1 MKQTAAAILFLI
13 CTLGAKAQSDS
24 SSGTAS
30 LKISGFADVFFAFD
44 AHRPSIG
51 PRQSFLYN
59 HNRHNEFNINLAF
72 VKLELKNEKYR
83 ANLALQTG
91 TYAQDNYEAE
101 PGLLKNI
108 FEASAGIALNK
119 KNDLWLDAG
128 VFPSHIG
135 FESARSIDNLTL
147 SRSLLAENSPYYL
160 SGVKLGYQPGAKWNF
175 NLLLTNGW
183 QRIQRVQGNSLL
195 SLGTQVH
202 FTGTNASFNWSS
214 FIGTDDPDS
223 TRRMRYFNNF
233 YTKFKLSEG
242 LELTAGF
249 DHGIQQKQ
257 KNINS
262 YHSWISPVMILHYN
276 FNIHLAGA
284 LRAEYYSDRN
294 GVIIPTGTENGFK
307 VMGYSFNLD
316 YKPVKNVYLRTE
328 SRWLSSRD
336 PIFQYRN
343 ENKHLNFTWLTSIA
357 VAF

>member
-1 MKQTAAAILFLI
+1 MKKLAAAFLLTF
-13 CTLGAKAQSDS
+13 CGFGGVAQSDS
-24 SSGTAS
+24 SANTAS
-30 LKISGFADVFFAFD
+30 LHVSGFADIYYAWD
-44 AHRPSIG
+44 NGRPSAG
-51 PRQSFLYN
+51 PRQPFLYN
-59 HNRHNEFNINLAF
+59 HNRHNEFNVNLAF
-72 VKLELKNEKYR
+72 IKLELTHEKYR

-108 FEASAGIALNK
+108 FEANAGISLNK

-128 VFPSHIG
+128 IFPSHIG
-135 FESARSIDNLTL
+135 FESARSIDNPTL

-160 SGVKLGYQPGAKWNF
+160 SGVKLGYGPGEKWNV

-202 FTGTNASFNWSS
+202 FTGSKINLNWSS

-233 YTKFKLSEG
+233 YAKFPLSED
-242 LELTAGF
+242 LELTTGF

-262 YHSWISPVMILHYN
+262 YHTWISPVMILHYQ
-276 FNIHLAGA
+276 FNTLLAGA
-284 LRAEYYSDRN
+284 FRAEYYSDRN
-294 GVIIPTGTENGFK
+294 GVIIPTGTANGFK
-307 VMGYSFNLD
+307 VMGFSFNLD
-316 YKPVKNVYLRTE
+316 YTPAKNIYLRTE
-328 SRWLSSRD
+328 SRWLNSRD
-336 PIFQYRN
+336 PIFQYSNQSRDQ
-343 ENKHLNFTWLTSIA
+343 NFTWLTSIA